1 MGLPIKY
8 LFVKRQQQPQQQD
21 IKKKGGGGEGGITD
35 AECVA
40 LYKS

>member
-1 MGLPIKY
+1 MFLLKDSNNHNNNTQG
-8 LFVKRQQQPQQQD
+8 V
-21 IKKKGGGGEGGITD
+21 GGGVESITD